1 MKDLGLKVSAT
12 IFFIVGIMHIL
23 RLVLRYYVTMGVFVI
38 PFWVSAV
45 GAIFALSLSC
55 WLFSLSKRRIDEKK

>member
-1 MKDLGLKVSAT
+1 MKELGLKISAI

-23 RLVLRYYVTMGVFVI
+23 RLVLRYYVTIGVFII
-38 PFWVSAV
+38 PFWISAA

-55 WLFSLSKRRIDEKK
+55 WLFSLSKRRTDEKK